1 MREIDKVYNFS
12 LFFFFIVSHRL
23 ILMEE
28 GDLKYTT
35 INLYLLISG
44 ISGIS
49 GVSGIKPHLKLTTQV
64 AMKVQRQFAGKLF
77 QTFVR
82 RAKKKKEKEKKTTH
96 NYIYIYIYIYIYVLY
111 SATTALI
118 TRLRALYLNNALV
131 RRRARAL

>member
-28 GDLKYTT
+28 GDLKYAT

-44 ISGIS
+44 ISGI
-49 GVSGIKPHLKLTTQV
+49 SGIKPHLKLTTQV

-82 RAKKKKEKEKKTTH
+82 RAKKKKKKKKKPH
-96 NYIYIYIYIYIYVLY
+96 IIIYIYIYIYMYFTL
-111 SATTALI
+111 LP
-118 TRLRALYLNNALV
+118 RH
-131 RRRARAL
+131 

>member
-28 GDLKYTT
+28 GDLKYAT

-44 ISGIS
+44 I
-49 GVSGIKPHLKLTTQV
+49 SGIKPHLKLTTQV
-64 AMKVQRQFAGKLF
+64 AMKVQGQFAGKLF

-82 RAKKKKEKEKKTTH
+82 RAKKKKKKKKKPH
-96 NYIYIYIYIYIYVLY
+96 IIIYIYMYFTL
-111 SATTALI
+111 LPQH
-118 TRLRALYLNNALV
+118 
-131 RRRARAL
+131 